1 MLPDLRTPMLWALC
15 LGLAGAL
22 LTAGVE
28 RTRAAGARAD
38 AATARRELADYQLS
52 VSESTRILQ
61 AANDRRAA
69 ENTTRQLEATNAARN
84 REAALVGAADALRT
98 ERDRLLR
105 AAALAATRRTPVPS
119 TSSAAKAQPPDPV
132 TDVLGQCTAEVQ
144 ELARAADAHASD
156 VQTLTEAWPR

>member
-22 LTAGVE
+22 LIAGVE

-98 ERDRLLR
+98 ERDRLRR
-105 AAALAATRRTPVPS
+105 AAALAATRRTPVP
-119 TSSAAKAQPPDPV
+119 
-132 TDVLGQCTAEVQ
+132 
-144 ELARAADAHASD
+144 RAH
-156 VQTLTEAWPR
+156 V